1 MLKPLGNRIV
11 VEKTEKEQT
20 TASGI
25 ILTESAK
32 EKSNEGTVVAVGPGR
47 LLDNGTR
54 AEMEVSV
61 GDRVVYS
68 QYGGTEVK
76 LGEDKYLVLTEEDV
90 LAIVQ

>member
-1 MLKPLGNRIV
+1 VLKPLGNRIV

-54 AEMEVSV
+54 GEMEVSV
-61 GDRVVYS
+61 GDRIVYS
-68 QYGGTEVK
+68 QFGGTEVK
-76 LGEDKYLVLTEEDV
+76 LGEETYLVLSEDDV
-90 LAIVQ
+90 IAIVQ

>member
-54 AEMEVSV
+54 GEMEVSV
-61 GDRVVYS
+61 GDRIVYS
-68 QYGGTEVK
+68 QFGGTEVK
-76 LGEDKYLVLTEEDV
+76 LGEETYLVLSEDDV
-90 LAIVQ
+90 IAIVQ